1 MAHDF
6 VLTPGCSNPHEMAVI
21 AIMYQNEDDLRAAL
35 AAGAD
40 ADASVTS
47 GNFIPMLSYAAAH
60 GYVRSCEVLVAAGAN
75 VNARARDDSWPDG
88 VGFSALQSALGDLT
102 DAHEACARIL
112 LQAGADPN
120 TPFSSL
126 PGSQT
131 TWSCVALHFVIPSS
145 GQRVVQMLIEHG
157 ADLEL
162 KNSQGRTALQLAI
175 FNNERK
181 IALTLLRA
189 GAAAKASRRH
199 EIRDTNAALSDF
211 MADMINDGGWNA
223 RVQRHRDRL
232 LGVVSR
238 LRLPHDVNVAI
249 LGFWS
254 PPGGH

>member
-1 MAHDF
+1 M
-6 VLTPGCSNPHEMAVI
+6 NPHDMAVK
-21 AIMYQNEDDLRAAL
+21 AIVNKNEDDMRAAL

-40 ADASVTS
+40 ADASVPTS
-47 GNFIPMLSYAAAH
+47 SGYFFPMLNFAAAQGH
-60 GYVRSCEVLVAAGAN
+60 IGSCELLVAAGAN
-75 VNARARDDSWPDG
+75 VNARARKDPWPHG
-88 VGFSALQSALGDLT
+88 VGISALQSALSDLS
-102 DAHEACARIL
+102 DAHVACARIL
-112 LQAGADPN
+112 LQAGVDPN
-120 TPFSSL
+120 EPFSSL
-126 PGSQT
+126 PDSQH
-131 TWSCVALHFVIPSS
+131 TWFCSALQWTIRDSQH
-145 GQRVVQMLIEHG
+145 RTVQMLIEHG

-175 FNNERK
+175 LFNERK
-181 IALTLLRA
+181 LALTLLRA
-189 GAAAKASRRH
+189 GAAAKASRRR
-199 EIRDTNAALSDF
+199 EITDENAALSDF